1 MIGIVELFPIGLA
14 LIAIF
19 TSSIM
24 YRKTRR
30 KYDKVRTIFGIIA
43 ASIMIVAQT
52 SWYTTS
58 VIMDNLEDTVFANTL
73 WTIFNSL
80 TMILII
86 LYSIPRRYTPRDKE

>member
-1 MIGIVELFPIGLA
+1 MNSIVELFPVGLA
-14 LIAIF
+14 LVAIA

-24 YRKTRR
+24 YNRTRR
-30 KYDKVRTIFGIIA
+30 KYDKVRSLFGIIIA
-43 ASIMIVAQT
+43 VVMIIAQT

-58 VIMDNLEDTVFANTL
+58 VIMGKLEDTVFANAL

-86 LYSIPRRYTPRDKE
+86 MYSVPRQHTPKDKL